1 MHFAPQELGLLEQ
14 SLLDFL
20 DDFEGFGFS
29 SGDIK
34 TDVDIDNLYE
44 QLATLYYDICD
55 AHRCMDAAQYLST
68 TSFAK
73 RGSKVKTDNANK
85 IKKAKELLTQIK
97 VYISDKD
104 MPTVLEYYNKYFK
117 DDYNA
122 QPQFASTKVKSR
134 YVKASTD
141 VEYVLTEEGLRKVK
155 QYVRELDAKRKEILD
170 AGKDTI
176 DETPNP
182 VTVED
187 IEEDINFTGIDE
199 DGEYYNGWYV
209 TDNYDADYPISLM
222 LGVDFIEQ

>member
-1 MHFAPQELGLLEQ
+1 MFDRYKLGQ
-14 SLLDFL
+14 LDIMLADLQADEYALARLKSDNSKAINL
-20 DDFEGFGFS
+20 DEGA
-29 SGDIK
+29 
-34 TDVDIDNLYE
+34 L
-44 QLATLYYDICD
+44 
-55 AHRCMDAAQYLST
+55 
-68 TSFAK
+68 
-73 RGSKVKTDNANK
+73 
-85 IKKAKELLTQIK
+85 ELLM
-97 VYISDKD
+97 D
-104 MPTVLEYYNKYFK
+104 YYSGNIT
-117 DDYNA
+117 
-122 QPQFASTKVKSR
+122 ASTNVRSK

-155 QYVRELDAKRKEILD
+155 QYVKELDAKRKEILD

>member
-1 MHFAPQELGLLEQ
+1 MLNDLQTDEYALARLK
-14 SLLDFL
+14 SDNSKAINLD
-20 DDFEGFGFS
+20 EGA
-29 SGDIK
+29 
-34 TDVDIDNLYE
+34 L
-44 QLATLYYDICD
+44 
-55 AHRCMDAAQYLST
+55 
-68 TSFAK
+68 
-73 RGSKVKTDNANK
+73 
-85 IKKAKELLTQIK
+85 ELLM
-97 VYISDKD
+97 D
-104 MPTVLEYYNKYFK
+104 YYSGNIT
-117 DDYNA
+117 
-122 QPQFASTKVKSR
+122 ASTNVRSK

-155 QYVRELDAKRKEILD
+155 QYVKELDAKRKEILD

-187 IEEDINFTGIDE
+187 IEDDINFTGIDE

>member
-1 MHFAPQELGLLEQ
+1 MYIRANSKTVAYLALFN
-14 SLLDFL
+14 
-20 DDFEGFGFS
+20 
-29 SGDIK
+29 GDIL
-34 TDVDIDNLYE
+34 DVYDTYDEAIADLKSEIDYE
-44 QLATLYYDICD
+44 IADGGVDNIDFGECWVETND
-55 AHRCMDAAQYLST
+55 DAAE
-68 TSFAK
+68 
-73 RGSKVKTDNANK
+73 V
-85 IKKAKELLTQIK
+85 
-97 VYISDKD
+97 VYIADGD
-104 MPTVLEYYNKYFK
+104 E
-117 DDYNA
+117 DYA
-122 QPQFASTKVKSR
+122 QYVNASTKVRSK

>member
-1 MHFAPQELGLLEQ
+1 MFDHYKLNQ
-14 SLLDFL
+14 LDIMLNDLQTDEYALARLKSDNSKAINL
-20 DDFEGFGFS
+20 DEGA
-29 SGDIK
+29 
-34 TDVDIDNLYE
+34 L
-44 QLATLYYDICD
+44 
-55 AHRCMDAAQYLST
+55 
-68 TSFAK
+68 
-73 RGSKVKTDNANK
+73 
-85 IKKAKELLTQIK
+85 ELLM
-97 VYISDKD
+97 D
-104 MPTVLEYYNKYFK
+104 YYSGNIT
-117 DDYNA
+117 
-122 QPQFASTKVKSR
+122 ASTNVRSK

-155 QYVRELDAKRKEILD
+155 QYVKELDAKRKEILD

-187 IEEDINFTGIDE
+187 IEDDINFTGIDE

>member
-1 MHFAPQELGLLEQ
+1 MHYLPQDLGFMQESLESFLGDF
-14 SLLDFL
+14 SLIPG
-20 DDFEGFGFS
+20 E
-29 SGDIK
+29 IK
-34 TDVDIDNLYE
+34 TEVDVDLLSE
-44 QLATLYYDICD
+44 QLDQLYWDILD
-55 AHRCMDAAQYLST
+55 ARKCMDAAQYLST

-73 RGSKVKTDNANK
+73 PGSKVKTDNANK
-85 IKKAKELLTQIK
+85 IKKAKELLKQIG
-97 VYISDKD
+97 VYVSDKN

-187 IEEDINFTGIDE
+187 IEDDINFTGIDE

>member
-1 MHFAPQELGLLEQ
+1 MFDRYK
-14 SLLDFL
+14 LDQL
-20 DDFEGFGFS
+20 DIMLNDLQTDEYALARLKSDNSKAINLDEGA
-29 SGDIK
+29 
-34 TDVDIDNLYE
+34 L
-44 QLATLYYDICD
+44 
-55 AHRCMDAAQYLST
+55 
-68 TSFAK
+68 
-73 RGSKVKTDNANK
+73 
-85 IKKAKELLTQIK
+85 ELLM
-97 VYISDKD
+97 D
-104 MPTVLEYYNKYFK
+104 YYSGNIM
-117 DDYNA
+117 
-122 QPQFASTKVKSR
+122 ASTNVRSK

-155 QYVRELDAKRKEILD
+155 QYVKELDAKRKEILD